1 MYMFS
6 FRLVFPN
13 GLSSE
18 YSLVTTF
25 RLRKTT
31 KKDRWYLWQI
41 FDQTGGTQVGLNV
54 HYKDIHDVWMYS
66 IELGLDLY

>member
-1 MYMFS
+1 MYIFS

-41 FDQTGGTQVGLNV
+41 FDQTGGTQVGQSV
-54 HYKDIHDVWMYS
+54 P
-66 IELGLDLY
+66 